1 MNETTPESAGTG
13 DVAASDDAQE
23 EEPPPPRRRRTWA
36 AAVLSAVGV
45 FIVVALVAGFLI
57 HLPYVIIS
65 PGFATPLDKNVI
77 TVDGASTYDHNG
89 NVLFLTV
96 RVTTHDPTVWR
107 VVTSWLDPD
116 RDVVKRTDVVGC
128 ASDAEN
134 IAINTRLMEQ
144 SQDAAKD
151 VALTRL
157 GYTVESDPPEIT
169 IADAVCS
176 GVPAYGTLRAGD
188 RILAIDDQPA
198 SQLADVGSLVQ
209 AHQPGETSTV
219 TYSRAGKTE
228 TSPVVLGHVVTEHPD
243 AGSEEGDRQT
253 CEPVKRVTTGTPCLG
268 VVLEPFVNYHFPIN
282 VTIDTQKVGGPSA
295 GLAFTLAII
304 DDLTPGDLTGGRR
317 VAVTGTINPDGT
329 VGPVGGVEQKA
340 ITARHNDVSMMIVP
354 KQEVKDARA
363 GAGNLKV
370 VGVDT
375 IDDALAALQTAGGA
389 AVPPASAVAARS

>member
-1 MNETTPESAGTG
+1 MNESTPESAGPG
-13 DVAASDDAQE
+13 DVAAPADTQE
-23 EEPPPPRRRRTWA
+23 EEPPPPRPGRTV
-36 AAVLSAVGV
+36 AAVALSAVGV
-45 FIVVALVAGFLI
+45 FIVVALIAGFLI

-65 PGFATPLDKNVI
+65 PGYATPLDENVI
-77 TVDGASTYDHNG
+77 SVDGAQTYDHNG

-96 RVTTHDPTVWR
+96 RVTNHDPNVWR

-116 RDVVKRTDVVGC
+116 REVVKRTDAVGC

-134 IAINTRLMEQ
+134 IAINARLMAQ

-157 GYTVESDPPEIT
+157 GYTVEADPPEVT

-176 GVPAYGTLRAGD
+176 DVPAYGGLRAGD
-188 RILAIDDQPA
+188 RVLAIDDQPV
-198 SQLADVGSLVQ
+198 SQLTDVGPIVE
-209 AHQPGETSTV
+209 AHQPGEPTTV
-219 TYSRAGKTE
+219 TYSREGATE
-228 TSPVVLGHVVTEHPD
+228 TTRIVTGRRT
-243 AGSEEGDRQT
+243 AKGA
-253 CEPVKRVTTGTPCLG
+253 CVPVKRVTTGTPCLG
-268 VVLEPFVNYHFPIN
+268 VVLEPFVTYRFPID
-282 VTIDTQKVGGPSA
+282 VKIDTQKVGGPSA

-317 VAVTGTINPDGT
+317 VAVTGTINPDGA

-340 ITARHNDVSMMIVP
+340 ITARHNDVSMMLVP
-354 KQEVKDARA
+354 KDEVKDARR
-363 GAGNLKV
+363 GAGDVKV

>member
-1 MNETTPESAGTG
+1 MNESTPESAGTG
-13 DVAASDDAQE
+13 DVAASADTQE
-23 EEPPPPRRRRTWA
+23 EEPPSPPPPGRGRSWV
-36 AAVLSAVGV
+36 AVALSAVGV
-45 FIVVALVAGFLI
+45 LIVVVLVAGFLI

-107 VVTSWLDPD
+107 VVTSWLDSD
-116 RDVVKRTDVVGC
+116 REVVKRTDAVGC

-134 IAINTRLMEQ
+134 IAINKRLMEQ

-157 GYTVESDPPEIT
+157 GYTVEADPPEIT

-176 GVPAYGTLRAGD
+176 RVPAYGTLRAGD
-188 RILAIDDQPA
+188 RILAIDDQA
-198 SQLADVGSLVQ
+198 VSELADVGPLVE
-209 AHQPGETSTV
+209 AHRPGEPTNV
-219 TYSRAGKTE
+219 TYLRDGSTE
-228 TSPVVLGHVVTEHPD
+228 TARIVTGRRS
-243 AGSEEGDRQT
+243 AKGSCDL
-253 CEPVKRVTTGTPCLG
+253 VKQVTTGTPCLG
-268 VVLEPFVNYHFPIN
+268 VVLEPFVDYHFPIN
-282 VTIDTQKVGGPSA
+282 VKIDTQKVGGPSA

-375 IDDALAALQTAGGA
+375 VDDALAALRTAGGG